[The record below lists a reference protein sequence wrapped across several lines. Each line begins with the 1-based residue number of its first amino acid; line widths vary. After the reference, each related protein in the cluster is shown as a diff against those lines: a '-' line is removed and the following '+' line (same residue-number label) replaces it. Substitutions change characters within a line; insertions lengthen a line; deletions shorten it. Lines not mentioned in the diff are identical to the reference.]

1 LGVKYLKHLAGVF
14 VLTSLLLGCGGGS
27 SSSGVGQPHATPYS
41 GVYDG
46 VLNLTAQAAGAVLST
61 SEAYRLIVGVDGEV
75 TESLPGFSGTGT
87 CDDDGKKYYLTGNV
101 LDGSVTTNCYEPSL
115 GTCSVEATFRYV
127 FNAAAASMSGSARY
141 FCQAGN
147 FTATFSAYLPKTSA

>member
-1 LGVKYLKHLAGVF
+1 MGMKYLKHFVGVF
-14 VLTSLLLGCGGGS
+14 VLASLLLGCGGGS

-46 VLNLTAQAAGAVLST
+46 VLNLTGQGLGATVSD
-61 SEAYRLIVGVDGEV
+61 SSAYRVIVGVDGQV
-75 TESLPGFSGTGT
+75 TDSTPGFSGTGT
-87 CDDDGKKYYLTGNV
+87 CDDHGNTAYLTGNV
-101 LDGSVTTNCYEPSL
+101 LEYSTTTNCYEPSL
-115 GTCSVEATFRYV
+115 GTCSVEATLRYV

-147 FTATFSAYLPKTSA
+147 FTVTFSAYLPKTSA